1 MSMES
6 TEDGVGKGRCPNC
19 KELWSLDVDQLTDNG
34 RIYRRSSR
42 KACFVCSNN
51 GFQNSY
57 LNTYMRIGQNT
68 IQLNKHVNDSQCNY
82 QSQRQIRSE
91 ADSRRL

>member
-42 KACFVCSNN
+42 KGVFCLF
-51 GFQNSY
+51 
-57 LNTYMRIGQNT
+57 
-68 IQLNKHVNDSQCNY
+68 K
-82 QSQRQIRSE
+82 
-91 ADSRRL
+91 